1 VTPTIAEEPWDSTD
15 GERLRA
21 AMEAELA
28 VRYNMPDQET
38 GKPTAED
45 IEVFLVARD
54 TAGNAI
60 GCGALRLMDDGTAEI
75 KRMYVLSE
83 VRGTGVA
90 TSILRAL
97 EEHVRRSGLDTV
109 QLTTGIKQ
117 PDAIRFYER
126 EGYGR
131 TDGYGPYIGHP
142 MAVCFARRLDRGADR
157 PQADTV
163 IG

>member
-1 VTPTIAEEPWDSTD
+1 MTPNISEEPWDSID
-15 GERLRA
+15 GERLRG

-45 IEVFLVARD
+45 VEVFLIARD

-60 GCGALRLMDDGTAEI
+60 GCGALRLMADGTAEI
-75 KRMYVLSE
+75 KRMYVVSE

-90 TSILRAL
+90 TKILRAL
-97 EEHVRRSGLDTV
+97 EEHVHRSGLDTV
-109 QLTTGIKQ
+109 QLATGIKQ

-126 EGYGR
+126 EGYVR
-131 TDGYGPYIGHP
+131 TEGYGPYIGQP
-142 MAVCFARRLDRGADR
+142 MAVCFARRLDRGEAQSR
-157 PQADTV
+157 TDTV
-163 IG
+163 VG